1 MLFRSD
7 SDGMNDIVAVNVSEG
22 IGTGIFANGRLL
34 RGQDGMAGE
43 FGHVQ
48 MKANGPPCACGS
60 TGCWETLASNRAG
73 LRYYHEM
80 GGNENLQSFE
90 ALVKLALASDRTA
103 VKALEKMSVYL
114 GQGLRMIAS
123 ALAPNEIVIVG
134 DITAA
139 WQRFAPI
146 VEAELNRNSLS
157 KSIKLRPSA
166 EGSTARLRSAVAL
179 VMNDGL

>member
-1 MLFRSD
+1 
-7 SDGMNDIVAVNVSEG
+7 
-22 IGTGIFANGRLL
+22 
-34 RGQDGMAGE
+34 
-43 FGHVQ
+43 
-48 MKANGPPCACGS
+48 
-60 TGCWETLASNRAG
+60 
-73 LRYYHEM
+73 M
-80 GGNENLQSFE
+80 GGNGNLQSFE
-90 ALVKLALASDRTA
+90 ALVKHSLASDRIA
-103 VKALEKMSVYL
+103 IRALEKMSVFL

-139 WQRFAPI
+139 WHRFGPI

-157 KSIKLRPSA
+157 KSIRLRPAA